1 MRCLGLAVLKNLK
14 GAKEKQRFNPKDP
27 KSVSYLAQEED
38 CFPLSKAH
46 DTATKNLKSNGP

>member
-1 MRCLGLAVLKNLK
+1 MGLAVLKNLK

-27 KSVSYLAQEED
+27 KSVNYLALGDD

-46 DTATKNLKSNGP
+46 DTVTKNLKSNGP